1 VARDYYGL
9 LGVSRGA
16 SDSEIKRAYRR
27 LARELHPDVNPDE
40 DAQARFKEISVA
52 YEVLTD
58 PEKRRI
64 VDLGGDPLETA
75 AAGNGFTG
83 GFGGLGDV
91 FEAFFGGGF
100 GGTTSRG
107 PIGRVRP
114 GSDSLLRMRL
124 DLSECATGVTK
135 RVTVD
140 TAALCDMCQG
150 RGTNGNSRPMVC
162 DTCGGRGEV
171 QSVQRSLLGQVMTSR
186 PCPTCGGVGEV
197 IPDPCYRCGGDGRVR
212 ARREISV
219 KIPAGVG
226 DGMRVRLAA
235 QGEVGP
241 GGGPAG
247 DLYVEV
253 HEQPHDIFLRD
264 GDDLHCTIA
273 VPMVDAALGT
283 TVRIDDILDGPTDIT
298 IPPGTQPG
306 SVTTLRGHGMPHL
319 RTGVRGALHAHID
332 VVIPSRIDHQDAEL
346 LRELKSRRS
355 RDVAEVKSAHAG
367 AATGGIFSRLRET
380 FTGR

>member
-9 LGVSRGA
+9 LGVSKGA
-16 SDSEIKRAYRR
+16 SDSEIKRAYRK
-27 LARELHPDVNPDE
+27 LARELHPDVNPDQA
-40 DAQARFKEISVA
+40 AQARFQEISAA
-52 YEVLTD
+52 YEVLSD

-64 VDLGGDPLETA
+64 VDLGGDPLESA
-75 AAGNGFTG
+75 AAGGGNGFG

-91 FEAFFGGGF
+91 FEAFFGGGA
-100 GGTTSRG
+100 TTSRG

-114 GSDSLLRMRL
+114 GADSLLRMRM
-124 DLSECATGVTK
+124 DLHDCATGVTK
-135 RVTVD
+135 QVTVD
-140 TAALCDMCQG
+140 TAVLCDLCQG
-150 RGTNGNSRPMVC
+150 KGTHGKSAPSTC
-162 DTCGGRGEV
+162 DTCGGQGEI
-171 QSVQRSLLGQVMTSR
+171 QTVQRSLLGQVMTSR
-186 PCPTCGGVGEV
+186 PCPVCGGIGEV
-197 IPDPCYRCGGDGRVR
+197 ILDPCNRCGGDGRVR

-219 KIPAGVG
+219 KVPAGVG

-253 HEQPHDIFLRD
+253 HEQQHDIFLRD
-264 GDDLHCTIA
+264 GDDLHCTVS

-283 TVRIDDILDGPTDIT
+283 TVAVDAILDGPTDIT
-298 IPPGTQPG
+298 IAAGTQPG

-319 RTGVRGALHAHID
+319 RSGVRGDLHAHID
-332 VVIPSRIDHQDAEL
+332 VVIPSRLDHEDIEL
-346 LRELKSRRS
+346 LRKLKEHRT
-355 RDVAEVKSAHAG
+355 RDAAEVKS
-367 AATGGIFSRLRET
+367 TQTSSSGGGLFSRLRET

>member
-1 VARDYYGL
+1 MARDYYGL
-9 LGVSRGA
+9 LGVSKNA
-16 SDSEIKRAYRR
+16 SDADIKRAYRK

-40 DAQARFKEISVA
+40 AAQAKFKEISVA
-52 YEVLTD
+52 YEVLSD
-58 PEKRRI
+58 PDKRRI
-64 VDLGGDPLETA
+64 VDLGGDPLESA
-75 AAGNGFTG
+75 AAGGNGFG

-100 GGTTSRG
+100 GGGAASRG

-124 DLSECATGVTK
+124 DLEECATGVTK
-135 RVTVD
+135 QVTVD
-140 TAALCDMCQG
+140 TAVLCDRCQG
-150 RGTNGNSRPMVC
+150 KGTNGDSVPIPC

-171 QSVQRSLLGQVMTSR
+171 QTVQRSLLGQMLTPR
-186 PCPTCGGVGEV
+186 PCPTCRGVGVV
-197 IPDPCYRCGGDGRVR
+197 IPDPCQQCMGDGRIR

-253 HEQPHDIFLRD
+253 HEQAHDVFVRE
-264 GDDLHCTIA
+264 GDHLHCTVS
-273 VPMVDAALGT
+273 VPMVDAALGV
-283 TVRIDDILDGPTDIT
+283 TVTVDAILDGLSEIT

-306 SVTTLRGHGMPHL
+306 SVITLRGRGMPHL
-319 RTGVRGALHAHID
+319 RSNTRGDLHVHVE
-332 VVIPSRIDHQDAEL
+332 VVVPTRLDHQDIEL
-346 LRELKSRRS
+346 LRELKGRRD
-355 RDVAEVKSAHAG
+355 REVAEVRSTHA
-367 AATGGIFSRLRET
+367 AAGGLFSRLRET

>member
-16 SDSEIKRAYRR
+16 SDTEIKRAYRK

-40 DAQARFKEISVA
+40 EAQARFKEVSAA
-52 YEVLTD
+52 YEVLSD

-64 VDLGGDPLETA
+64 VDMGGDPLESAA
-75 AAGNGFTG
+75 AAGAGFG

-91 FEAFFGGGF
+91 FEAFFGGG
-100 GGTTSRG
+100 TASRG

-124 DLSECATGVTK
+124 DLEECAIGVTK
-135 RVTVD
+135 QVTVD
-140 TAALCDMCQG
+140 TAVLCDLCHG
-150 RGTNGNSRPMVC
+150 KGTHGKSTPITC
-162 DTCGGRGEV
+162 DTCHGRGEV
-171 QSVQRSLLGQVMTSR
+171 QTVQRSLLGQVMTSR
-186 PCPTCGGVGEV
+186 PCPVCGGVGEV
-197 IPDPCYRCGGDGRVR
+197 IPDPCNRCAGDGRVR

-226 DGMRVRLAA
+226 EGMRVRLAA

-253 HEQPHDIFLRD
+253 HEKQHEVFVRD
-264 GDDLHCTIA
+264 GDDLHCTIS

-283 TVRIDDILDGPTDIT
+283 SVSIDAILDGPTDIT
-298 IPPGTQPG
+298 IGAGTQPG

-319 RTGVRGALHAHID
+319 RSGVRGDLHAHID
-332 VVIPSRIDHQDAEL
+332 VVVPSRLDHDDVEM
-346 LRELKSRRS
+346 LRAFKERS
-355 RDVAEVKSAHAG
+355 RDTAHVRTSA
-367 AATGGIFSRLRET
+367 AAASGNGGGLFSRLRET

>member
-1 VARDYYGL
+1 MARDYYGL
-9 LGVSRGA
+9 LGVSKNP
-16 SDSEIKRAYRR
+16 SDADIKRAYRK

-40 DAQARFKEISVA
+40 AAQAKFKEISVA
-52 YEVLTD
+52 YEVLSD
-58 PEKRRI
+58 PDKRRI
-64 VDLGGDPLETA
+64 VDLGGDPLESA
-75 AAGNGFTG
+75 AAGGNGFG

-100 GGTTSRG
+100 GGGAASRG

-124 DLSECATGVTK
+124 DLEECATGVTK
-135 RVTVD
+135 QVTVD
-140 TAALCDMCQG
+140 TAVLCDRCQG
-150 RGTNGNSRPMVC
+150 KGTNGDSVPIPC

-171 QSVQRSLLGQVMTSR
+171 QTVQRSLLGQMLTSR
-186 PCPTCGGVGEV
+186 PCPTCRGVGVV
-197 IPDPCYRCGGDGRVR
+197 IPDPCQQCMGDGRIR

-253 HEQPHDIFLRD
+253 HEQAHDVFVRE
-264 GDDLHCTIA
+264 GDHLHCTVS
-273 VPMVDAALGT
+273 VPMVDAALGV
-283 TVRIDDILDGPTDIT
+283 TVTVDAILDGLSEIT

-306 SVTTLRGHGMPHL
+306 SVITLRGRGMPHL
-319 RTGVRGALHAHID
+319 RSNTRGDLHVHVE
-332 VVIPSRIDHQDAEL
+332 VVVPTRLDHQDIEL
-346 LRELKSRRS
+346 LRELKGRRD
-355 RDVAEVKSAHAG
+355 REVAEVRSTHA
-367 AATGGIFSRLRET
+367 AAGGLFSRLRET

>member
-16 SDSEIKRAYRR
+16 SDAEIKRAYRK

-40 DAQARFKEISVA
+40 DAQAKFKEISAA
-52 YEVLTD
+52 YEVLSD

-64 VDLGGDPLETA
+64 VDMGGDPLENA
-75 AAGNGFTG
+75 AANGFA

-91 FEAFFGGGF
+91 FEAFFGGGA
-100 GGTTSRG
+100 TSRG
-107 PIGRVRP
+107 PVGRVRP

-124 DLSECATGVTK
+124 TLEECATGVTK
-135 RVTVD
+135 LVTVD
-140 TAALCDMCQG
+140 TAVLCDRCQG
-150 RGTNGNSRPMVC
+150 RGTNGDSGPVTC

-171 QSVQRSLLGQVMTSR
+171 QTVQRSLLGQVMTSR
-186 PCPTCGGVGEV
+186 PCPVCRGIGEV
-197 IPDPCYRCGGDGRVR
+197 ILDPCHQCGGDGRVR

-253 HEQPHDIFLRD
+253 HEQSHDIFVRD
-264 GDDLHCTIA
+264 GDDLHCT
-273 VPMVDAALGT
+273 VSLPMVDAALGT
-283 TVRIDDILDGPTDIT
+283 TVTVDAILDGLIEIT

-306 SVTTLRGHGMPHL
+306 SVITLRGHGMPHL
-319 RTGVRGALHAHID
+319 RSGVRGDLHVHAE
-332 VVIPSRIDHQDAEL
+332 VVVPERLDHRDAEL
-346 LRELKSRRS
+346 LRELKSRRN
-355 RDVAEVKSAHAG
+355 RDVAEVRSAHGSPASG
-367 AATGGIFSRLRET
+367 LFSRLRET